1 MKKISSLLKPWRQ
14 GVYKKKLPPDVR
26 DVPMDDPAGN
36 IWVYWSSGI
45 LSYPIGFFKEH
56 LLNLKCLA
64 VAMESHNVWNLLI
77 GGIFSQDVAS
87 IDLKLSTG
95 KTLVPNHPKSG
106 RLLQDVW
113 FFEVSPREV
122 DTETQRKKSTN
133 GEKTSL
139 IRFSWQDPAPMHMVN
154 IPSNSAM
161 NMPLVTVRWLLHQLY
176 DQENLALLSALLN
189 SHLGRV
195 YTECYFFQAS

>member
-1 MKKISSLLKPWRQ
+1 MYLWTIQ
-14 GVYKKKLPPDVR
+14 
-26 DVPMDDPAGN
+26 
-36 IWVYWSSGI
+36 
-45 LSYPIGFFKEH
+45 
-56 LLNLKCLA
+56 LA
-64 VAMESHNVWNLLI
+64 IYE
-77 GGIFSQDVAS
+77 S
-87 IDLKLSTG
+87 IDLVVSCHILWLFQRTPAEPEVFSCSDGIPQRLKSSNWWYFQPRCSFHWPEIINWKDVG
-95 KTLVPNHPKSG
+95 SKPPKKWKTSSRCMVFWG
-106 RLLQDVW
+106 
-113 FFEVSPREV
+113 F
-122 DTETQRKKSTN
+122 TQRSRHRNTAKKSTN